1 MESYLFLLASKI
13 VLWYDECMMNNLH
26 CLLIGVHDAYKQH
39 YSIWFLEVFA
49 QNRLGIWLIMPRYA
63 FYYV

>member
-1 MESYLFLLASKI
+1 MESHLFLLASKI

-39 YSIWFLEVFA
+39 YSI
-49 QNRLGIWLIMPRYA
+49 
-63 FYYV
+63 